1 MRGPRFLPEPALA
14 PGDLP
19 GDARAMLD
27 EARRAVGA
35 CDGGLDDVTL
45 RRIKDALYRV
55 VPFDRIALH
64 IEDEGGASFWVLW
77 RDTAP
82 SATGADASAAPRAAF
97 ATGVHVVRD
106 RRPNLVARP
115 GHALVVEDVDPQ
127 GDPIDRALVQAG
139 VHSYLVFP
147 LVRNGVDVASLT
159 LAHEAR
165 GAPSQRSLALLMALG
180 RILAPA
186 LLRARERTR
195 GRLFESLV
203 EEAPDG
209 MLALDA
215 AGTAI
220 EANRAAL
227 RLLGLGRGQVIGH
240 TMGALLGQAA
250 REALVSPWEGAPKTL
265 NFEAQWGRPEIDVV
279 VARVDGMS
287 DAVYRVH
294 LQDARP
300 RRAAEL
306 ATVRRVD
313 HFAFLR
319 GLSESMAGDLHVETA
334 LERAATF
341 CAGRPE
347 VGGVMMFRAETG
359 DDPWKSEGTMPT
371 PAPTPIGGGAS
382 KPRSDGEDSGGSA
395 NGDGLHLVV
404 AKGVSERTKRRIA
417 RVTRA
422 ELEGMLDSPAADVR
436 RAHGVVEAVG
446 ATIDAETTGL
456 VPRWKILVP
465 LAHARRPLGAMLVLG
480 KPGATLSESE
490 RDLWE
495 SVAGTISAALHAAD
509 DFEHVVALEAEK
521 RQLVDNLP
529 VIVARLDPKTGAT
542 LFVNGAIERVLG
554 FSAIEVQGQPGMDG
568 LLADPIEWE
577 ASAVARDRAAR
588 GHESAWQDRRYRHKD
603 GRVLTL
609 RESIYPVRDPAG
621 TVRAIQ
627 VIAYD
632 VSTEL
637 ESRKQLMQA
646 DRLASLG
653 ALAGG
658 IAHEI
663 NNPVA
668 FIGLAAS
675 QLTRMLEPARG
686 AADPA
691 DRERAK
697 QLLQEVSEATA
708 RIGNIVGE
716 LKLFTRIPEG
726 AHVTPVD
733 ISRIVQMAVTL
744 TSAELRRWARVEM
757 NLAELPL
764 VPGEFSSL
772 GQAFVNLLLNA
783 AQAVHAKQNAGA
795 GPCFVRVSTFVD
807 AGAIVVRV
815 SDTGVGIEP
824 RLLPRIFDPFF
835 KTRASGEGAG
845 LGLAIAHNLVRRVG
859 GDIRVT
865 SEPGEGSTFD
875 VILPLDAAQAALE
888 AVPRASPSTTLR
900 AVSIAPAASRGRV
913 LIVDDEQALAKA
925 LARQLADRW
934 DVDTVSTARDALAE
948 LSVHRYDVVACD
960 LRMPDQSGPAIYE
973 ATRARSPRQA
983 SRFVFTTGGSFGS
996 SDDEIHARAEATR
1009 RPILE
1014 KPFDGATFEALVAQV
1029 AAQKD

>member
-1 MRGPRFLPEPALA
+1 MTGPQVEPNTAVDVGSLTRAERDVLDAAARALA
-14 PGDLP
+14 
-19 GDARAMLD
+19 ASEAVD
-27 EARRAVGA
+27 EA
-35 CDGGLDDVTL
+35 TL
-45 RRIKDALYRV
+45 HRIKEALLTV
-55 VPFDRIALH
+55 VPFDRVALH
-64 IEDEGGASFWVLW
+64 IEDGGGSSFRVIWREGTTTT
-77 RDTAP
+77 DP
-82 SATGADASAAPRAAF
+82 AAF
-97 ATGVHVVRD
+97 APGLHFLRDVRAE
-106 RRPNLVARP
+106 VAMKLNEPR
-115 GHALVVEDVDPQ
+115 VQEDVNPN
-127 GDPIDRALVQAG
+127 GSPIDRAVYQANVRSYVIVPV
-139 VHSYLVFP
+139 VH
-147 LVRNGVDVASLT
+147 RGVDVAWLT
-159 LAHEAR
+159 FAHHAR
-165 GAPSQRSLALLMALG
+165 GAPSKKYLPLLMAIGRLLG
-180 RILAPA
+180 PA
-186 LLRARERTR
+186 LVRTQERIR
-195 GRLFESLV
+195 GRLFETMV
-203 EEAPDG
+203 EESPDG

-227 RLLGLGRGQVIGH
+227 RLLGLTRGQVIGYSLVK
-240 TMGALLGQAA
+240 LLGPAA
-250 REALVSPWEGAPKTL
+250 EEALASPPKTL
-265 NFEAQWGRPEIDVV
+265 TFEETEKRPELDAV
-279 VARVDGMS
+279 VARVEGIS
-287 DAVYRVH
+287 DAAYRVH
-294 LQDARP
+294 LHDARP
-300 RRAAEL
+300 RRAAEE
-306 ATVRRVD
+306 ATSRRVQ

-319 GLSESMAGDLHVETA
+319 GLSECMAGDLHVATA

-341 CAGRPE
+341 CAARPE
-347 VGGVMMFRAETG
+347 VGGIMMFRAEGREEPGKSPAG
-359 DDPWKSEGTMPT
+359 DTL
-371 PAPTPIGGGAS
+371 
-382 KPRSDGEDSGGSA
+382 R
-395 NGDGLHLVV
+395 LVV
-404 AKGVSERTKRRIA
+404 AKGVNERTAQRIA
-417 RVTRA
+417 LVSARD
-422 ELEGMLDSPAADVR
+422 LEKMLDSPAADVR

-446 ATIDAETTGL
+446 AAIDPETTGL

-480 KPGATLSESE
+480 RPGAKLAEPE

-495 SVAGTISAALHAAD
+495 SVAGTVSAALHAAD
-509 DFEHVVALEAEK
+509 DFEHVVSLEAEK

-542 LFVNGAIERVLG
+542 LFVNGAVERVLG
-554 FSAIEVQGQPGMDG
+554 FTTVEVQGQPGMDG

-577 ASAVARDRAAR
+577 ESAVARDRAAR

-632 VSTEL
+632 VSTEI

-668 FIGLAAS
+668 FIGLAAG
-675 QLTRMLEPARG
+675 QLAKVLDGPRTLG
-686 AADPA
+686 ADEQ
-691 DRERAK
+691 ERAK
-697 QLLQEVSEATA
+697 QLLQEVTEATA
-708 RIGNIVGE
+708 RIANIVGE

-726 AHVTPVD
+726 ALVTPVD
-733 ISRIVQMAVTL
+733 INRIVQMAVTL
-744 TSAELRRWARVEM
+744 TSAELRRGGRVEM
-757 NLAELPL
+757 NLGELPL
-764 VPGEFSSL
+764 VPGEYTSL

-783 AQAVHAKQNAGA
+783 AQAVHAKQERGGGDG
-795 GPCFVRVSTFVD
+795 GPSFVRVSTFMD
-807 AGAIVVRV
+807 GQTIVVRV

-824 RLLPRIFDPFF
+824 RVLPRIFDPFF
-835 KTRASGEGAG
+835 KTKASGDGAG

-875 VILPLDAAQAALE
+875 VILPLDAPHEAAHRP
-888 AVPRASPSTTLR
+888 ASATMRASAP
-900 AVSIAPAASRGRV
+900 VAPASTRGRV
-913 LIVDDEQALAKA
+913 LIVDDEQPLAKA

-973 ATRARSPRQA
+973 AVRARSPRQA
-983 SRFVFTTGGSFGS
+983 SRFIFTTGGSFGS
-996 SDDEIHARAEATR
+996 ADDEIHARAEATG

-1014 KPFDGATFEALVAQV
+1014 KPFDGGTFEALVAAV

>member
-1 MRGPRFLPEPALA
+1 MNAPRFVYVPPADADRLA
-14 PGDLP
+14 PAQREVLET
-19 GDARAMLD
+19 ATRAL
-27 EARRAVGA
+27 EA
-35 CDGGLDDVTL
+35 CDTGLDDATL
-45 RRIKDALYRV
+45 HRIKEALLRV
-55 VPFDRIALH
+55 VPFDRIAIH
-64 IEDEGGASFWVLW
+64 IDDDGGDSFWVLW
-77 RDTAP
+77 RDSASSSAP
-82 SATGADASAAPRAAF
+82 PPAF
-97 ATGVHVVRD
+97 AIGIHVPRD
-106 RRPNLVARP
+106 PNEPRGKA
-115 GHALVVEDVDPQ
+115 GAAWIAEDVDPE
-127 GDPIDRALVQAG
+127 GTAIERALHRTG
-139 VHSYLVFP
+139 VKSYVVFP
-147 LVRNGVDVASLT
+147 LIHRGVDVAWMT
-159 LAHEAR
+159 LAHHAR
-165 GAPSQRSLALLMALG
+165 GAPSKEFLPLLMALG
-180 RILAPA
+180 ERLAPH
-186 LLRARERTR
+186 LVRARERTR
-195 GRLFESLV
+195 GRLFESLFQ
-203 EEAPDG
+203 ESPDG

-215 AGTAI
+215 AGTTI
-220 EANRAAL
+220 EVNRSAL
-227 RLLGLGRGQVIGH
+227 RLLGVARGAVLGRRIGDVL
-240 TMGALLGQAA
+240 GASIAA
-250 REALVSPWEGAPKTL
+250 AVSSNGSPVEATTAVSLEPEGA
-265 NFEAQWGRPEIDVV
+265 RPAIDAV

-287 DAVYRVH
+287 DVAFRVH
-294 LQDARP
+294 LHDARG
-300 RRAAEL
+300 RRAAEE
-306 ATVRRVD
+306 ATSRRVD

-319 GLSESMAGDLHVETA
+319 GLSECMAGDLHVETA

-341 CAGRPE
+341 CAGRPV
-347 VGGVMMFRAETG
+347 VGGVLMFRAE
-359 DDPWKSEGTMPT
+359 
-371 PAPTPIGGGAS
+371 GGAL
-382 KPRSDGEDSGGSA
+382 R
-395 NGDGLHLVV
+395 LVV
-404 AKGVSERTKRRIA
+404 AKGVSDRMAA
-417 RVTRA
+417 RLSLVTTSD
-422 ELEGMLDSPAADVR
+422 LEKMLDSPAADVR

-446 ATIDAETTGL
+446 AAIDPETTGL

-480 KPGATLSESE
+480 KQGATLAEAE
-490 RDLWE
+490 RELWE
-495 SVAGTISAALHAAD
+495 SVAGTVSAALHAAD

-542 LFVNGAIERVLG
+542 LFVNGAIERILG
-554 FSAIEVQGQPGMDG
+554 FSAVEVQGEPGMDA

-588 GHESAWQDRRYRHKD
+588 GHESSWQDRRYKHKD

-609 RESIYPVRDPAG
+609 RESIYPVRDPVG

-653 ALAGG
+653 SLAGG

-675 QLTRMLEPARG
+675 QLARIVGFPAE
-686 AADPA
+686 A
-691 DRERAK
+691 ERAR
-697 QLLQEVSEATA
+697 QLVEEVGEAAA

-726 AHVTPVD
+726 AHSTPVD
-733 ISRIVQMAVTL
+733 VNRILQMAMTL
-744 TSAELRRWARVEM
+744 TSAELRRGARVEI
-757 NLAELPL
+757 NLGELPL
-764 VPGEFSSL
+764 VPGEYSSL

-783 AQAVHAKQNAGA
+783 AQAIHARRDAAASN
-795 GPCFVRVSTFVD
+795 FVRVSTVVAD
-807 AGAIVVRV
+807 GAIVVRV

-835 KTRASGEGAG
+835 KTKAASDGAG

-865 SEPGEGSTFD
+865 SELGEGSTFE
-875 VILPLDAAQAALE
+875 VILPLGAATDAATRAPASATVRAAP
-888 AVPRASPSTTLR
+888 AVPL
-900 AVSIAPAASRGRV
+900 AAATEEQGPSRGRV

-925 LARQLADRW
+925 LARQLAERW

-973 ATRARSPRQA
+973 AVRARSPRQA
-983 SRFVFTTGGSFGS
+983 SRFIFTTGGSYGAT
-996 SDDEIHARAEATR
+996 DDEIHARAQATR

-1014 KPFDGATFEALVAQV
+1014 KPFDGATFEALVARV
-1029 AAQKD
+1029 AGQKD